1 MSDLD
6 GQALTEAIYADVKR
20 YIESGQLNSHMGQ
33 TRVATIVVVNYE
45 DAPRTSRIWSFW
57 VQFTGPV
64 GFQLQPRH
72 PPLKFGPTDRPVVLP
87 YGENE
92 YYYTHV
98 LNGVGRDFIDGNLQ
112 IVSNASRVSLV
123 TVDAGAGA
131 AINLIEA
138 ASKAADLVKPPSGI
152 GRGVDCVL
160 VGQETR
166 ILR

>member
-1 MSDLD
+1 
-6 GQALTEAIYADVKR
+6 
-20 YIESGQLNSHMGQ
+20 
-33 TRVATIVVVNYE
+33 
-45 DAPRTSRIWSFW
+45 
-57 VQFTGPV
+57 
-64 GFQLQPRH
+64 
-72 PPLKFGPTDRPVVLP
+72 LP